1 MKLIT
6 IIIPVYNEKETIEE
20 ILDKIVSLKIDKQII
35 VIDDFSSDG
44 SREIIQ
50 NNKHKI
56 DNLILHNNNLGKG
69 AAIKSAKELINSK
82 YTIIQD
88 ADLEYNP
95 LDILNLLSHAQKNN
109 SKVIYGSRVLNINKE
124 KVQNFSHKFRI
135 FANYILTKIN
145 NILNNQ
151 KLTDAHTC
159 YKMFDSD
166 LLKSL
171 DLKENGFAFCP
182 EVTTKLS
189 NMNYKIK
196 EIPIDYKGR
205 TYSEG
210 KKIGF
215 KDGIEAIITLI
226 KYKFF
231 K

>member
-20 ILDKIVSLKIDKQII
+20 ILNKIVSLKVDKQII

-82 YTIIQD
+82 FTIIQD

-124 KVQNFSHKFRI
+124 KVQNFSHRFRI

-145 NILNNQ
+145 NILNDQ

-166 LLKSL
+166 LFKSI

-182 EVTTKLS
+182 EITTKISLL
-189 NMNYKIK
+189 NEKIN
-196 EIPIDYKGR
+196 EIPINYNGRSYKD
-205 TYSEG
+205 G
-210 KKIGF
+210 KKIVAS
-215 KDGIEAIITLI
+215 DGLRAIWTLI
-226 KYKFF
+226 KYRYF